1 MSRTDEDSTDQNTTD
16 QNPTDQNLTN
26 QNSTDEETDD
36 ALRRLDTGLELVIEP
51 SGARWQMP
59 GRKAIRFEVE
69 RETALRLLRS
79 LSDRFHTRHPSGRH
93 VLTPEPRVDDTARG
107 PTALLFRRWHTMK
120 ELGAILG
127 KGRSAV
133 LEFLQGHRERLI
145 FRRLPSRGRAWIVR
159 TTLDLAHLLDS
170 WTGLDVQID
179 VDETL
184 DVRSPAPES
193 VTLERVTYT
202 LEELGTL
209 GGRSPDA
216 AHSMC
221 KREGVE
227 VLSRPDGEPFVVTGP
242 ALKRAMERY
251 WRLEVTIVPEAQRQ
265 RADPKK
271 NEQPA

>member
-1 MSRTDEDSTDQNTTD
+1 MSRTDEDSTDQNPTD
-16 QNPTDQNLTN
+16 QNPTD
-26 QNSTDEETDD
+26 EETAD
-36 ALRRLDTGLELVIEP
+36 ALRRLDMGLELVIDAT
-51 SGARWQMP
+51 SARWQMP

-93 VLTPEPRVDDTARG
+93 VLTPEPQVDDTESDA
-107 PTALLFRRWHTMK
+107 PTVFLFRRWHTME
-120 ELGAILG
+120 ELGVICG
-127 KGRSAV
+127 TGRSTV
-133 LEFLQGHRERLI
+133 YEFLRDHRERLV

-159 TTLDLAHLLDS
+159 TTLDLAHLLDP

-193 VTLERVTYT
+193 VTLDRVTYT

-209 GGRSPDA
+209 GGGRSPDA

-227 VLSRPDGEPFVVTGP
+227 VLSRPDGEPFVMTGP